1 MSSLLRS
8 EPKGLIP
15 PPPAFKIGCYN
26 TFNWRSYPSR
36 KLAHRTCDALR
47 WPKLHPGG
55 LTIFPEHKPAM

>member
-36 KLAHRTCDALR
+36 KLAHRTCDASTR
-47 WPKLHPGG
+47 RGPDEAFVVSCCHSA
-55 LTIFPEHKPAM
+55 F